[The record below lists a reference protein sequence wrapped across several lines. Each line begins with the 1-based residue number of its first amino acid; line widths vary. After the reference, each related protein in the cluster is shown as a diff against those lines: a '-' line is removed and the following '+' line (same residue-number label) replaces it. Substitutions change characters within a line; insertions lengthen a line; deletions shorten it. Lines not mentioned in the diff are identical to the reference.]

1 MTGAHPDGAP
11 GETRRA
17 SRDDGPGDAA
27 DGLRTDPDELLTGR
41 ELRLLTARA
50 AAARADAGP
59 GEIVVDVAYAVV
71 SVALATGWVIGLA
84 SMLRSSLDTGAVAGS
99 AQVLGPG
106 GIQALGTA
114 ALLAFLTGTA
124 VRLGPV
130 GAGSGGVRWW
140 VPTPA
145 DRRGLVVP
153 SFVRAVL
160 LGGVV
165 GAVGTAV
172 VAVAAGLDAG
182 PAVRGALT
190 GGALGLLLVSVAGL
204 VQPSTRA
211 AAALARASDVAV
223 AAVPVAGLVLV
234 VVGRSGLPAL
244 AAPPLVAVGLLAVT
258 AVLVLRWW
266 RGLESL
272 GATVLRAQS
281 SVADQVGGAVLS
293 FDTRDLGRALRRAGA
308 ARVRVRRPR
317 RFAAVRGAFGAVVTA
332 DLVLLGRSPS
342 ALAQLVG
349 LGALTVVAQ
358 QVPGLGSGFGLFA
371 VLVVA
376 GLGAAV
382 LGAEG
387 ARTAEMAPV
396 VDSLVPLAAR
406 WTRFARAVVP
416 TLTAAACLLAG
427 SAPLVV
433 ATGDGRWVALGVL
446 TAVVQGAAAVRSA
459 YREPPDWGGPL
470 LATPAGGVPTGAAA
484 VLRKGPDVAVL
495 GAVPLGVALLVGA
508 PGWGAVVAQA
518 LAAVLALAVATHVR
532 AAR

>member
-1 MTGAHPDGAP
+1 MTGPHPDGP
-11 GETRRA
+11 SGETRRA
-17 SRDDGPGDAA
+17 NRDDGP
-27 DGLRTDPDELLTGR
+27 DGAVDLPRTDPDELLTGR
-41 ELRLLTARA
+41 ELRRLTARA

-59 GEIVVDVAYAVV
+59 GEIVVDIAYAVV

-84 SMLRSSLDTGAVAGS
+84 SMLRSTLDPGSPAGGAP
-99 AQVLGPG
+99 VLGPG
-106 GIQALGTA
+106 AVQALGTA

-130 GAGSGGVRWW
+130 GAGSAGVRWW
-140 VPTPA
+140 VPSPA
-145 DRRGLVVP
+145 DRRGLVSP

-160 LGGVV
+160 LGGVL
-165 GAVGTAV
+165 GAVGTVAV
-172 VAVAAGLDAG
+172 SVAAGLDAA
-182 PAVRGALT
+182 PALRAALT

-204 VQPSTRA
+204 VQPFPRA
-211 AAALARASDVAV
+211 AGALARASDVAV

-234 VVGRSGLPAL
+234 AADRRGLPAL
-244 AAPPLVAVGLLAVT
+244 AAPPLVALGLLVVG

-317 RFAAVRGAFGAVVTA
+317 RFAAVRGAFGAVVAA

-406 WTRFARAVVP
+406 WTRLARAVVP
-416 TLTAAACLLAG
+416 TLTGAVCLLAG
-427 SAPLVV
+427 AAPLVV
-433 ATGDGRWVALGVL
+433 ATGDARWVALGAL
-446 TAVVQGAAAVRSA
+446 TAVVQGAAAVRGA
-459 YREPPDWGGPL
+459 YREPPNWGGPL

-518 LAAVLALAVATHVR
+518 LAAVVALAVATHVR
-532 AAR
+532 GVR

>member
-1 MTGAHPDGAP
+1 MTGPETDGAP

-17 SRDDGPGDAA
+17 SRDDGPDGAV

-41 ELRLLTARA
+41 ELRRLTARA

-71 SVALATGWVIGLA
+71 SVALATVWVVGLA
-84 SMLRSSLDTGAVAGS
+84 TMLRSSLGTGAATGS
-99 AQVLGPG
+99 EQVLGPG

-172 VAVAAGLDAG
+172 VAVAAGLDAD
-182 PAVRGALT
+182 PALRGALT
-190 GGALGLLLVSVAGL
+190 GGSVGLLLVSVAGL
-204 VQPSTRA
+204 AQPSPRA

-223 AAVPVAGLVLV
+223 AAVPVGGLVLV
-234 VVGRSGLPAL
+234 VVGRSRLPAL
-244 AAPPLVAVGLLAVT
+244 AAPPLVAVGLLAVA

-281 SVADQVGGAVLS
+281 SVADQVAAPCS
-293 FDTRDLGRALRRAGA
+293 RSTRATSAAPCVVPGLPGCASGGRAGSARCAARSARWWPPTSSSSGA
-308 ARVRVRRPR
+308 ARPPS
-317 RFAAVRGAFGAVVTA
+317 
-332 DLVLLGRSPS
+332 RSSS
-342 ALAQLVG
+342 A
-349 LGALTVVAQ
+349 
-358 QVPGLGSGFGLFA
+358 S
-371 VLVVA
+371 
-376 GLGAAV
+376 
-382 LGAEG
+382 
-387 ARTAEMAPV
+387 AR
-396 VDSLVPLAAR
+396 
-406 WTRFARAVVP
+406 
-416 TLTAAACLLAG
+416 
-427 SAPLVV
+427 
-433 ATGDGRWVALGVL
+433 
-446 TAVVQGAAAVRSA
+446 
-459 YREPPDWGGPL
+459 
-470 LATPAGGVPTGAAA
+470 
-484 VLRKGPDVAVL
+484 
-495 GAVPLGVALLVGA
+495 
-508 PGWGAVVAQA
+508 
-518 LAAVLALAVATHVR
+518 
-532 AAR
+532 